1 MLQYL
6 SEAETIGKSGTKS
19 SRQKT
24 GFRTMAEEPSVP
36 RGLTM
41 SLDDMIKESGK
52 SSRGGQQG
60 SRGRGRGRGGFQYG
74 QNNSSQQQS
83 GGPARGGRHGGSF
96 RGRGRGPGRGQ
107 LRQPQFQQ
115 PGLHPQ
121 QHSYQAPPEQLRV
134 IVNNDDF
141 FPQQQAQAPRQH
153 DPLAK
158 RRQWQ
163 RCEQDEETGDVVV
176 IFKNYEIIRV
186 TPNGDIILDSQGRK
200 SPLLLASMNDALNLL
215 GIRIIEVGEQWSVS
229 EGKALIRFSDN
240 VVLPSKGQATAHR
253 GQTLLAA
260 FRDPD
265 GKAAAAAT
273 AASTAAAAAAG
284 LLPNGAAP
292 RQYAAAGS
300 SRQQQGGPYLPM
312 PWNVGMGYQAGLS
325 LPGRG
330 PTMAQPSP
338 AFQRQYSHQQ
348 ATVMPE
354 AHLVDQDAEPE
365 REPVQARLGKRSGG
379 ERGEGG
385 RQPQRQRQAGD
396 PSGSWPERHQRSPT
410 RSLRDAPQL
419 GSTRTG
425 SSHWQDQQD
434 GRSAPASFDDHA
446 RARRLS
452 SKGRLH

>member
-1 MLQYL
+1 
-6 SEAETIGKSGTKS
+6 
-19 SRQKT
+19 
-24 GFRTMAEEPSVP
+24 MAEEPSVP

-60 SRGRGRGRGGFQYG
+60 SRGRGRGRGGFQ
-74 QNNSSQQQS
+74 
-83 GGPARGGRHGGSF
+83 
-96 RGRGRGPGRGQ
+96 GPGRGQ

-379 ERGEGG
+379 ERGPAAVTGRINRMAGQPQQALMITLERGASVPKDAYIDHLIDQMQLKH
-385 RQPQRQRQAGD
+385 RQPLHALRDEGFK
-396 PSGSWPERHQRSPT
+396 GKYH
-410 RSLRDAPQL
+410 RSLVPSL
-419 GSTRTG
+419 
-425 SSHWQDQQD
+425 
-434 GRSAPASFDDHA
+434 
-446 RARRLS
+446 LY
-452 SKGRLH
+452 SKLAE